1 LHTPKKKTRGSYNNL
16 ISICVYSKKFEE
28 ANILLNKQS
37 LWNINRMLSLPIN
50 DNLKIHLL
58 ISMAGYHELFD
69 DYSNALKEVLQ
80 AWDIYEKNFP
90 ENKSIRLSILN
101 QMSYI
106 YSQYTEIYRTM
117 KKAFWGSK
125 SFGLIN
131 TNFRRKRHNNIRI
144 PTYISLTLLVH

>member
-1 LHTPKKKTRGSYNNL
+1 
-16 ISICVYSKKFEE
+16 
-28 ANILLNKQS
+28 
-37 LWNINRMLSLPIN
+37 MLSLPIN

-144 PTYISLTLLVH
+144 PTYSSLTLLVH